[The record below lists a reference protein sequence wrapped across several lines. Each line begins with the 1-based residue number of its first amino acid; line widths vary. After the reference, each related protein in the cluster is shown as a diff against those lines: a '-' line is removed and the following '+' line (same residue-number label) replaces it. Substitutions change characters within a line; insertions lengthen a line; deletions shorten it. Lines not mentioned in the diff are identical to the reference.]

1 MPSQS
6 FVNRAMAIAASENI
20 MEDVATA
27 IEMGADPTFVDEH
40 GMTAAMY
47 FADYGNVDGVVMVY
61 NLAVEK
67 RGTPG
72 MGYHSSA
79 SQPLQLNKHKV
90 SPVILF
96 ARRGDVDAVLKLAAM
111 EPKVLEQPVMNNLQP
126 MTGIT
131 IEKVVALLEAGFVT
145 DDKFAVNMMAFGITT
160 SQLLARMGKKLA
172 A

>member
-1 MPSQS
+1 MPSQT

-27 IEMGADPTFVDEH
+27 IDMGADPTFVDEH

-61 NLAVEK
+61 NMAVEK

-79 SQPLQLNKHKV
+79 SQTLQLNKHKV